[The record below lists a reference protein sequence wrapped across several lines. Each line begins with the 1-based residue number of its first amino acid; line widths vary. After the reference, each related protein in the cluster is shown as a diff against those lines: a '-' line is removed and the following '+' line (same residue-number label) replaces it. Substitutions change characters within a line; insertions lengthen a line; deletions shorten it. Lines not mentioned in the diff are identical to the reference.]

1 MRAYDLLRQI
11 PLASVLVLLVSGGLA
26 RAEPKPAGLESR
38 VRGLLKTHCL
48 KCHGATRPKGELSLA
63 NRAGLLKGGETGR
76 VIVPGEPEKS
86 LLYEHVRDGEMPPGK
101 GKRLRK
107 ADVETFRAWIAQGA
121 PFGPG
126 GRLLRQ
132 VTQHEAYAI
141 LHLRCVVCHGGRQQN
156 SQLDLRTRGSILKG
170 GKSGPAAVPG
180 QPAQTLLLKKIHDE
194 TMPPRR
200 RVVEA
205 SIKVIPE
212 GEIEVL
218 TRWIAAGLPLA
229 PDPPHGA
236 PKPALRQGDR
246 EFWAFQPPR
255 SATVPQV
262 RNAEA
267 VRDPIDAFLLEKL
280 ERQGLSL
287 SAPAGELA
295 LLRRASYDVTGLA
308 PTPEEVER
316 FLSDP
321 APRKWERQ
329 VDRLLASPH
338 FGERWARFWLD
349 LAGYS
354 ESDGIQNADPIR
366 RAAYRYRDYVIR
378 ALNEDKPYDRF
389 VTEQLAGD
397 ELADYRNAKVITREI
412 ADNLVATGFLRFVPD
427 ATYANITGFVPD
439 RLDVINAELEVLT
452 SSLMGIT
459 LKCARCHAHK
469 FDPLS
474 QAEYYQLAAVFKGAL
489 DEHDWLKPYGTSQ
502 FSSGP
507 IGFRHM
513 PIVATAEAEEVKTH
527 NASLVQQVTREK
539 TRLAQ
544 RARLLRTKQVDLRLG
559 KLPAPLRAD
568 IRKMLVTAKAK
579 RSEVQKYLASK
590 FEKSLTID
598 DGALKKLEP
607 EFAKASAETEK
618 RIKSFEGQKKEAPF
632 LRALWD
638 RGTPSPTY
646 VLRRGNYLTPGRKVH
661 PDVPAVLS
669 PVGYRFTVQPPWPEA
684 KSTGRRLAF
693 ARWLTRDDH
702 PLTARII
709 VNRIWKHYFGRG
721 IVVTLDNFGKAGAR
735 PTHPEL
741 LDWLAVDLVRRDW
754 SLKSLHRRILLSAAY
769 RQESAVGDLQQRQ
782 DPDNRLFSRMPLKR
796 LEAESLRDSL
806 LAAAGELEMRQ
817 FGPSDPVT
825 ARADG
830 LVTATRGP
838 RGWRRSI
845 FLLQRRTQIATLLQ
859 NFDLPRMNPN
869 CIERPVSNVAPQ
881 ALHLL
886 NNKMVREL
894 ADRFAERVEREVGG
908 GVSAQIERTYHIALS
923 RPPDPEELAA
933 SVSALSR
940 LRKQWHAK
948 LEKNDPQADRRA
960 LGNFCH
966 ALMNSAA
973 FMYID

>member
-1 MRAYDLLRQI
+1 MRERRLLEPI
-11 PLASVLVLLVSGGLA
+11 PLVGGFILLVTVGFA
-26 RAEPKPAGLESR
+26 RAAPKPDGLESR
-38 VRGLLKTHCL
+38 VRGLLKAHCL
-48 KCHGATRPKGELSLA
+48 KCHGETRPKGELSLGT
-63 NRAGLLKGGETGR
+63 RRGLLKGGETGQ
-76 VIVPGEPEKS
+76 VVVPGKPEKS
-86 LLYEHVRDGEMPPGK
+86 LLFEYVRDGEMPPGK
-101 GKRLRK
+101 DKRLGK
-107 ADVETFRAWIAQGA
+107 ADVETIRAWIAQGA

-132 VTQHEAYAI
+132 VTQHDAYAI

-156 SQLDLRTRGSILKG
+156 AKLDLRTRTSILKG
-170 GKSGPAAVPG
+170 GKSGPAAVSG
-180 QPAQTLLLKKIHDE
+180 KPAESLLLKKIHDE
-194 TMPPRR
+194 SMPPRR

-205 SIKVIPE
+205 SIKVIPKTE
-212 GEIEVL
+212 TAML
-218 TRWIAAGLPLA
+218 TRWIAAGLPMS
-229 PDPPHGA
+229 PDPPRGE
-236 PKPALRQGDR
+236 PKSALREGDR

-255 SATVPQV
+255 AAAVPRV
-262 RNAEA
+262 RDSGA
-267 VRDPIDAFLLEKL
+267 VREPIDAFLLQKL
-280 ERQGLSL
+280 EARGLAL
-287 SAPAGELA
+287 AAPVGELA
-295 LLRRASYDVTGLA
+295 LLRRVSYDVTGLA
-308 PTPEEVER
+308 PTPEEVDR
-316 FLSDP
+316 FLADQ
-321 APRKWERQ
+321 APRRWERQ

-378 ALNEDKPYDRF
+378 ALNDDKPYDRF
-389 VTEQLAGD
+389 ITEQLAGD
-397 ELADYRNAKVITREI
+397 ELADYRNARVVTREV

-439 RLDVINAELEVLT
+439 RLDVINAELEVMT

-489 DEHDWLKPYGTSQ
+489 DEHDWLKPYGTSK

-513 PIVATAEAEEVKTH
+513 PVVATAEAESVKVY
-527 NASLVQQVTREK
+527 NASLVQQADAARES
-539 TRLAQ
+539 LASQ
-544 RARLLRTKQVDLRLG
+544 ARSLRKKQVDLRLA
-559 KLPAPLRAD
+559 KLPAPLRDD
-568 IRKMLVTAKAK
+568 IRVTLATAKGK
-579 RSEVQKYLASK
+579 RNEVQKYLASK

-598 DGALKKLEP
+598 DGTLKKLEP
-607 EFAKASAETEK
+607 GFAKAAAETEK
-618 RIKSFEGQKKEAPF
+618 RVKALGGQKKEAPF

-638 RGTPSPTY
+638 RGAPSPTY

-669 PVGYRFTVQPPWPEA
+669 PVGYRFTVKPPWPEA

-693 ARWLTRDDH
+693 ARWLTRTDH

-741 LDWLAVDLVRRDW
+741 LDWLAVGLVDSDW

-769 RQESAVGDLQQRQ
+769 RQDSAVGELQQRH
-782 DPDNRLFSRMPLKR
+782 DPENRLFSRMPLKR

-894 ADRFAERVEREVGG
+894 ADRFAERVEREAGTDMA
-908 GVSAQIERTYHIALS
+908 AQVERTYLVALS
-923 RPPDPEELAA
+923 RPPGQEELAA

-940 LRKQWHAK
+940 LRQGWRAK

-966 ALMNSAA
+966 AVMNSAA
-973 FMYID
+973 FMYVD